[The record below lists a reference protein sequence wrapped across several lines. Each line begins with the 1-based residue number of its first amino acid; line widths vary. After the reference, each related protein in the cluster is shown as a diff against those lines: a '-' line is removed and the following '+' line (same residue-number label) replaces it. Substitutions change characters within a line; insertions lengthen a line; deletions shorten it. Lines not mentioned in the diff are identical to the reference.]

1 MTEQPGFYRSV
12 SYGRI
17 ELHAASGGS
26 SPSIPDWYRD
36 DLMNE
41 YRALMQ
47 RAAWLKAVLG
57 LR

>member
-1 MTEQPGFYRSV
+1 MSASPSFYRSV

-36 DLMNE
+36 DLQNE

-47 RAAWLKAVLG
+47 RAAWLRAVLG